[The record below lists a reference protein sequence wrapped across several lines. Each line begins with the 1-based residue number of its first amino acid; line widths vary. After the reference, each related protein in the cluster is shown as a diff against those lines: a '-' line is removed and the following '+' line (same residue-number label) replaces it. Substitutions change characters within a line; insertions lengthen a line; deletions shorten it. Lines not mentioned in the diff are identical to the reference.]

1 MRTIRQASMGYGGCK
16 HASIQY
22 PGSGF
27 TTYRRRR
34 GYQCR
39 RKTADNRNMQRM
51 MVMFMIFIAITVAV
65 ISVTASGSNRIDYQ
79 VNNLEYHPDN
89 TKPVSTMTLV
99 AADVI
104 QPMMTRTQE
113 LQIETLILEVASS
126 TEPVDDPVDDPPP
139 VEIDAA
145 TVLATNLGNPSIEVN
160 GAVLT
165 RYDLPDKYYP
175 GIDFSSFQPYMGYK
189 CITNKS
195 SPAYSITRSDR
206 AYNDEYGMRRYQTTN
221 DQFTIDGQDDYVIA
235 LGTFYK
241 EKGTAG
247 SRYLIVTTTGMYTAI
262 AGDEKSDSHTDS
274 RHMFSLHQ
282 DGSCAGI
289 IEWIVDQENL
299 ERSMKR
305 AGTITAGPIVPLQ
318 GEILHIYGIN

>member
-1 MRTIRQASMGYGGCK
+1 MRKTRQASMGYGGCK
-16 HASIQY
+16 HASVQY
-22 PGSGF
+22 RHSGF
-27 TTYRRRR
+27 TTYRRS

-39 RKTADNRNMQRM
+39 RRAVVNRNIQCMT
-51 MVMFMIFIAITVAV
+51 VMFMLIIAIAVAL
-65 ISVTASGSNRIDYQ
+65 ISVTANGNDHFDNQ
-79 VNNLEYHPDN
+79 VNNLEYRPEKTN
-89 TKPVSTMTLV
+89 LFSTTTLV
-99 AADVI
+99 VVDVI
-104 QPMMTRTQE
+104 QPMMTRTHD
-113 LQIETLILEVASS
+113 LQIETLRLGMLSS
-126 TEPVDDPVDDPPP
+126 TELIDEPVDDPPP
-139 VEIDAA
+139 VEIDTA
-145 TVLATNLGNPSIEVN
+145 TVLTTSLGNPSIEVD
-160 GAVLT
+160 GTILT

-195 SPAYSITRSDR
+195 SPAYKVTRSEY
-206 AYNDEYGMRRYQTTN
+206 AYNDEYGMRRYQTTD

-299 ERSMKR
+299 ERTMKR

>member
-1 MRTIRQASMGYGGCK
+1 MRKTRQASMGYGGCK

-22 PGSGF
+22 RNSGF
-27 TTYRRRR
+27 STYRSR

-39 RKTADNRNMQRM
+39 RRTVNRDIQRM
-51 MVMFMIFIAITVAV
+51 VMVFMLVVAIAGAV
-65 ISVTASGSNRIDYQ
+65 ISVTASGNDHLDQQ
-79 VNNLEYHPDN
+79 VNNLAYSPEKTN
-89 TKPVSTMTLV
+89 LFSTTTLV
-99 AADVI
+99 VADVT
-104 QPMMTRTQE
+104 QPMMARTHE
-113 LQIETLILEVASS
+113 FQIETLSPDVVSS
-126 TEPVDDPVDDPPP
+126 TEPINDPVDDPPQ
-139 VEIDAA
+139 VEIDTA
-145 TVLATNLGNPSIEVN
+145 TVLAANLGNPSIEVD
-160 GAVLT
+160 GTILT

-189 CITNKS
+189 CITSKS
-195 SPAYSITRSDR
+195 SPAYKVTRSEY
-206 AYNDEYGMRRYQTTN
+206 AYNDEYGMRRYQTTD

-299 ERSMKR
+299 ESTMKR

>member
-1 MRTIRQASMGYGGCK
+1 MRRTKQASMGYGGCR

-22 PGSGF
+22 SRAGF
-27 TTYRRRR
+27 STYRKRR
-34 GYQCR
+34 GYRCR
-39 RKTADNRNMQRM
+39 QRTASIRAVQRVITM
-51 MVMFMIFIAITVAV
+51 CMLIIALTLAI
-65 ISVTASGSNRIDYQ
+65 ISVTASGNEQLDYQ
-79 VNNLEYHPDN
+79 ANHVAYHPEKLSVVSN
-89 TKPVSTMTLV
+89 TTLVVADVIRPMMSRTFQIETMTLNAV
-99 AADVI
+99 
-104 QPMMTRTQE
+104 
-113 LQIETLILEVASS
+113 SS
-126 TEPVDDPVDDPPP
+126 TEPVDDSVDSPPIE
-139 VEIDAA
+139 EIDPAV
-145 TVLATNLGNPSIEVN
+145 VLSSNLGNQSIEIDGV
-160 GAVLT
+160 VLT
-165 RYDLPDKYYP
+165 MYDLPSKYYP

-206 AYNDEYGMRRYQTTN
+206 AYNDEYGMRRYQTTP

-262 AGDEKSDSHTDS
+262 AGDEKSDLHTDS

-299 ERSMKR
+299 ERTMKR

-318 GEILHIYGIN
+318 GEILYIYGIN